1 MQRKYINIISILLVL
16 TVQSCGNNNVP
27 KTEAIKPEIYGNWLL
42 ESLLNYT
49 DSAKSIIGHKQFFC
63 SEIIIKPH
71 SDSVTIVNGD
81 YEYWN
86 TKSDSISETEISL
99 HHLSHMPHSNLYLT
113 PENKLMYYD
122 SAAKKTFYFIKTL
135 NNPVVKA
142 NLHLPAMKY
151 EINKRLFEHT
161 FIDIETNKKISFS
174 AFNEVKGDR
183 EFKAYQT
190 FINDET
196 ADRSE
201 GNIMEFSNPK
211 TKKNKITI
219 WLFKQDT
226 LKIYTSI
233 NTECK
238 ECKPFY
244 ERGVIWKTL
253 VKQ

>member
-1 MQRKYINIISILLVL
+1 MQRKNITIIAIFFVL
-16 TVQSCGNNNVP
+16 IFQSCGNNNAP
-27 KTEAIKPEIYGNWLL
+27 NTEIIKPDIYGNWLL

-49 DSAKSIIGHKQFFC
+49 DSTKSIIGHKQFFC
-63 SEIIIKPH
+63 SEIIIKKH

-86 TKSDSISETEISL
+86 TKSDSISETEICL

-122 SAAKKTFYFIKTL
+122 SAAKKTFYFIKAV
-135 NNPVVKA
+135 NNPIVKA
-142 NLHLPAMKY
+142 NLQLPAMKY
-151 EINKRLFEHT
+151 EINKRLFEHN
-161 FIDIETNKKISFS
+161 FIDLETKKKISFS
-174 AFNEVKGDR
+174 ALNEVIGDK
-183 EFKAYQT
+183 EYKTYQT

-196 ADRSE
+196 ADKSE

-211 TKKNKITI
+211 TKKNKITL